1 MTLLPV
7 SPYVLATRV
16 AWMLES
22 SAAATLGYLLPAPVV
37 QKHMGPSVVAVPG
50 SIVSVTL
57 INSSP
62 LSQPNCN
69 PVPQYAMEVVIAR
82 PCAVEFATDGTTID
96 PEADR
101 IADMLSDDATLLWA
115 VYSGF
120 TNPSL
125 NWQITGGI
133 GITTMT
139 FSTNAFDVPEIP
151 EPVVPEE
158 EVVQIFASDA
168 GASADSGA

>member
-1 MTLLPV
+1 VSLPV
-7 SPYVLATRV
+7 APYTLAARV

-22 SAAATLGYLLPAPVV
+22 SAAATIGYLLPTPVV
-37 QKHMGPSVVAVPG
+37 QKHMSPGVVAAPG

-57 INSSP
+57 ITSSG
-62 LSQPNCN
+62 LSQPGCA
-69 PVPQYAMEVVIAR
+69 PVPQYTMEVIIAR

-115 VYSGF
+115 VYCGF

-133 GITTMT
+133 GITTMS

-151 EPVVPEE
+151 EEPVEE
-158 EVVQIFASDA
+158 IVQIFASDT
-168 GASADSGA
+168 GASADNQ